1 MNISRIGL
9 MGWVRALG
17 LSVVGL
23 VLFPGAATIARAQ
36 NPDEVVDSDTSAY
49 HRALLAYKTGKFQD
63 AYDYLDHARD
73 SIAPQD
79 AEKVAILE
87 SKILTELQ
95 RYDEGEKALRPL
107 ITPEGPTEVQ
117 IALGDVLLRKRS
129 FERATKYYDLALKAK
144 PDDPDVALKLV
155 YARIG
160 AGDLVGAGGYA
171 SKLQPMDHADP
182 YDTHASYYF
191 AKAALAQ
198 ATGNSSDA
206 ENQIQEARTLYG
218 ITQANR
224 YLKTYL
230 EFFAAA
236 NKSTTSDLTPPPRIQ
251 DAPAAK

>member
-1 MNISRIGL
+1 MIISRIGL
-9 MGWVRALG
+9 RGAVRALSLLG
-17 LSVVGL
+17 LMM
-23 VLFPGAATIARAQ
+23 FPGAAGIVRAQ
-36 NPDEVVDSDTSAY
+36 DSGDVVDTDTSAY

-63 AYDYLDHARD
+63 AYDFLDHARD

-107 ITPEGPTEVQ
+107 LTPTGPVEVQ

-129 FERATKYYDLALKAK
+129 FDRATKYYDLALKAK
-144 PDDPDVALKLV
+144 PDDPDITLKLV
-155 YARIG
+155 YARVG
-160 AGDLVGAGGYA
+160 AGDLVGAGKYA
-171 SKLQPMDHADP
+171 SSLQPIDPKNP

-191 AKAALAQ
+191 AKAAMAQ
-198 ATGNSSDA
+198 ASGDSA
-206 ENQIQEARTLYG
+206 EAESQIQDARTIYG

-230 EFFAAA
+230 EFFAEAKKGPA
-236 NKSTTSDLTPPPRIQ
+236 SELTPPPRIQ
-251 DAPAAK
+251 DAPPK